1 MYGIA
6 ESFFGE
12 VQWLDDI
19 DKFVL
24 NKTIDELIQL
34 NEKADRIVE
43 VSKLVERSEEKLAG
57 LVKNRERV
65 DSPLKSLSFIL
76 KSNKKR
82 PLFTMTTSK
91 IEKSWFNLDL

>member
-1 MYGIA
+1 MYWIA

-12 VQWLDDI
+12 VRWLDDI

-24 NKTIDELIQL
+24 NKTIDELIHL

>member
-24 NKTIDELIQL
+24 NKTIDELIHL